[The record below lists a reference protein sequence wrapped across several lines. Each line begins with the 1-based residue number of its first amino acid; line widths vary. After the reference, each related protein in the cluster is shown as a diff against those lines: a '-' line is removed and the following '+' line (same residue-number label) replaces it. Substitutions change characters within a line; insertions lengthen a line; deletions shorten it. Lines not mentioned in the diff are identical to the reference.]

1 MKMYEILEL
10 PNLYESIANMKLPL
24 KTSYKFNRLMR
35 RAEEE
40 IAFYQQKFK
49 EIVDEYGVKEN
60 GEYKFTPD
68 GSSVL
73 IIPGKESECNEK
85 LIELRN
91 LDIPITNITFSID
104 ELDGLDVSISQLNCL
119 MSLIEE

>member
-1 MKMYEILEL
+1 MEESLMKMYEILEL
-10 PNLYESIANMKLPL
+10 PNLYESIANMKLSL

-73 IIPGKESECNEK
+73 IVPGKESECNEK

-104 ELDGLDVSISQLNCL
+104 ELDGLDVSIS
-119 MSLIEE
+119 

>member
-10 PNLYESIANMKLPL
+10 PNLYESIANMKLSL

-73 IIPGKESECNEK
+73 IIPGKESECNER

>member
-10 PNLYESIANMKLPL
+10 PNLYESIANMKLSL

>member
-1 MKMYEILEL
+1 
-10 PNLYESIANMKLPL
+10 
-24 KTSYKFNRLMR
+24 MR

-73 IIPGKESECNEK
+73 IIPREK
-85 LIELRN
+85 N
-91 LDIPITNITFSID
+91 LS
-104 ELDGLDVSISQLNCL
+104 VMKS
-119 MSLIEE
+119 

>member
-10 PNLYESIANMKLPL
+10 PSLYESIANMKLPL

-49 EIVDEYGVKEN
+49 EIVEEYGVKEN